1 MYYDT
6 DHKMRHT
13 PFHFEITR
21 FIDMIPHS
29 NPQDQYQR
37 PRFFIP
43 SAQEHYS
50 QQNHHSPPNIKST
63 FLNPMPQPTADIHT
77 TLQQTMATASWVLGQ
92 QAFMQPQQQAIVSK
106 WISWPIMTLRPY
118 FQVTNSYVLKK
129 IGIMIF
135 PFRHTT
141 WQRIQTTISPTNT
154 SSLAMPGS
162 IAVYSS
168 GNDGGLTCVPVLYA
182 LPKED
187 INAPDL
193 YIPFMAFVTYV
204 ILVGII
210 SGMGGK
216 FKPDMLGL
224 TASSALIF
232 SFLELLIIKLGCYLL
247 SFGNELAFLDVMS
260 YVGYKYIG

>member
-1 MYYDT
+1 M
-6 DHKMRHT
+6 HT
-13 PFHFEITR
+13 PFHFEIIR
-21 FIDMIPHS
+21 SIHMIPHVNS
-29 NPQDQYQR
+29 QDQYQR
-37 PRFFIP
+37 PKFFIP
-43 SAQEHYS
+43 STQTH
-50 QQNHHSPPNIKST
+50 QVQPVQHSPPNIQPT
-63 FLNPMPQPTADIHT
+63 FLNPMPQQTADIHT
-77 TLQQTMATASWVLGQ
+77 TLQQTVATASWVLGQ
-92 QAFMQPQQQAIVSK
+92 QTFMQPQQQAIMSK

-135 PFRHTT
+135 PFRHNT
-141 WQRIQTTISPTNT
+141 WQRIQTTTSPTNA
-154 SSLAMPGS
+154 SSLSMPGS

-168 GNDGGLTCVPVLYA
+168 GSDGGLTCVPVLYA

-193 YIPFMAFVTYV
+193 YIPSMAFVTYV

-210 SGMGGK
+210 YGMGGK